1 MSERQLQTELS
12 KIRTDHVARYDLAA
26 KTVHG
31 NVIDAAC
38 GCGYGS
44 YIIAKNCA
52 KLNYV
57 AGFDIDKDAI
67 DFANKHWKHEK
78 NMFAVQDVTKL
89 EVNGKFDYV
98 VSFETIEHILDPV
111 PFLSAVSKITD
122 RLLCSVPNQDA
133 LPYDKKRF
141 PYHHRHYTVKQISDL
156 LIQCGF
162 FTITSVK
169 YQNNAFS
176 KDFNVFGGRTIIIE
190 AKTGI

>member
-26 KTVHG
+26 KTVSG

-52 KLNYV
+52 NLNYV
-57 AGFDIDKDAI
+57 AGFDIDSEAVA
-67 DFANKHWKHEK
+67 FANKHWKHEK
-78 NMFAVQDVTKL
+78 NIFAVQDLTKL

-98 VSFETIEHILDPV
+98 VSFETIEHIIDPI
-111 PFLSAVSKITD
+111 PFLTAVSKITNK
-122 RLLCSVPNQDA
+122 LLCSVPNQDVI
-133 LPYDKKRF
+133 PFEKKRF
-141 PYHHRHYTVKQISDL
+141 PYHHRHYTPDQIKML
-156 LIQCGF
+156 LATCGF
-162 FTITSVK
+162 KVTKIQ

-176 KDFNVFGGRTIIIE
+176 KDFTVRPGRTIIIE
-190 AKTGI
+190 ANTEV